1 MAAAALE
8 GSLIALLAV
17 VTVTDLRS
25 RLVPDLALALA
36 LGAALPLCLLSDPAG
51 VPGRLIAAAGAG
63 AFFLAAALIRPG
75 GMGLGD
81 VKLAAVLGFYLGPR
95 VIEAVALAFAAG
107 SVAGLIVVARYGWS
121 ARRRTIPFAPCL
133 ALGALV
139 GMAAQP

>member
-8 GSLIALLAV
+8 GSLLALLAL

-25 RLVPDLALALA
+25 RLVPDLALAVGLA
-36 LGAALPLCLLSDPAG
+36 VAVPLCLLSDPG
-51 VPGRLIAAAGAG
+51 SVPGRLIAAAGAG
-63 AFFLAAALIRPG
+63 GFFLAAALVRPG

-81 VKLAAVLGFYLGPR
+81 VKLATVIGFYLGAR
-95 VIEAVALAFAAG
+95 VVDAVAIAFAAG
-107 SVAGLIVVARYGWS
+107 SVAGLLIVARHGWS

-139 GMAAQP
+139 AIAAQP